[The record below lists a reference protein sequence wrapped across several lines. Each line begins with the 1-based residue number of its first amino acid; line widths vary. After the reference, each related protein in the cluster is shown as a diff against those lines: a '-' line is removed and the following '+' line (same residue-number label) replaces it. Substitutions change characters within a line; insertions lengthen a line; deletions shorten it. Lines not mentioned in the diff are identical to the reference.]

1 VIVVDT
7 SALMAIVLD
16 EPSAEACM
24 TAIARADALLISAG
38 TVADALVVA
47 DRRNVGEDMR
57 DLIDGLGF
65 EVVPVSRASAERIAA
80 AYDRWGKGIHRAAL
94 NLGDCYAYALA
105 RERACPLLF
114 VGGDFGGTDITPA
127 LPTSA

>member
-1 VIVVDT
+1 MIAVDT

-16 EPSAEACM
+16 EASADECM
-24 TAIARADALLISAG
+24 TAISGADALLISAG
-38 TVADALVVA
+38 TVAEALVVA

-57 DLIDGLGF
+57 ELIDGLGF

-80 AYDRWGKGIHRAAL
+80 AYERWGKGVHPAAL

-105 RERACPLLF
+105 REHACPLLF
-114 VGGDFGGTDITPA
+114 IGDDFAATDIAPA
-127 LPTSA
+127 LPTNG